1 MKTAAITLLNTF
13 SEYAKIS
20 GFDITTIDRIFTNPT
35 AQDFDST
42 SKDMYQWFEANP
54 KFESLSSYMA
64 DLLVLSYLL
73 EGMRTQGEGYLD
85 SPEWEKIEDMSSD
98 DGTEW
103 LNFFV
108 YIADCKVNEIDPEIE
123 DYLYNFLLV
132 EEDDQ
137 QMEFEIYESLIE
149 MQEMVGYETADILKA
164 CASVG
169 EANMLDALLP
179 VFLLYFSGEKHF
191 VPGMEPEVAALLKAT
206 YVCVEEIGALA

>member
-13 SEYAKIS
+13 SAYAQIS

-35 AQDFDST
+35 AQDFDTT

-73 EGMRTQGEGYLD
+73 EGMRTKGEEYLD

-108 YIADCKVNEIDPEIE
+108 YIADCKVNEIEPDIE

-149 MQEMVGYETADILKA
+149 LQEMVGYETPDILKA

-191 VPGMEPEVAALLKAT
+191 VPGMEPEVVALLKAT
-206 YVCVEEIGALA
+206 YVCIEEIGVQA